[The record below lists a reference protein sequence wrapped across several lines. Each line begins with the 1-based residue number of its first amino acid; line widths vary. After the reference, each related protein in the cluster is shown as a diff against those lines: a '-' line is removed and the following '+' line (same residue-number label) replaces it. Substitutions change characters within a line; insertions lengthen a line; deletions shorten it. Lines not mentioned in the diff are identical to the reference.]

1 MKPNKK
7 LLRFLQQFFIQ
18 KPELHHP
25 DDGHLLPT
33 QEFYQLLDKER
44 FRADRLNNPFSLVII
59 PLPEHLQAPEQ
70 LRQITSQIHSQT
82 RLIDELGWFAPGTLG
97 LYLFNT
103 PEAGARRVLQRIRS
117 NLDVPEILED
127 VQVMV
132 YPDTEQRVEQRT
144 APEDIV
150 PPPALSADDNR
161 RQQERVNLSLVAT
174 IQPIQ
179 DGLPADTVT
188 QTTTRDISA
197 TGAYLLTPMALPPDT
212 QLELEVLLP
221 FDELA
226 PLAAKGEQVA
236 LKAVGHVVRAEQEGL
251 AVQFDNPH
259 GLKALAQV
267 AQQNLAQKS

>member
-59 PLPEHLQAPEQ
+59 PLPEDQQ
-70 LRQITSQIHSQT
+70 STYQVRQITSQIRAQT

-103 PEAGARRVLQRIRS
+103 PEAGAKKVLQRIS
-117 NLDVPEILED
+117 TTLETPELLED
-127 VQVMV
+127 VQIMV
-132 YPDTEQRVEQRT
+132 YPDTEQRS
-144 APEDIV
+144 APEQV
-150 PPPALSADDNR
+150 ALSEEEEAESNR

-174 IQPIQ
+174 IQPIE
-179 DGLPADTVT
+179 DGQATNTVT

-197 TGAYLLTPMALPPDT
+197 TGAYLLTPMTLPPDT

-226 PLAAKGEQVA
+226 PLNAQGQNVA
-236 LKAVGHVVRAEQEGL
+236 LKAVGHVVRAENEGL
-251 AVQFDNPH
+251 AVQFDNPQ
-259 GLKALAQV
+259 GLKALTQV
-267 AQQNLAQKS
+267 AQHSLMKKA